1 MLSAEYKK
9 TLKYAANLPV
19 VDLGSA
25 KRKIWIPAELCD
37 IEPGN
42 PYRVKLND
50 RETAQMIRYA
60 CNPPKNNAESTVGR
74 GFSALGFGSSRS
86 TRKWVWSDIDTSM
99 SVVPD
104 RELKQ
109 PRLTYRAGNANI
121 QNGSW
126 NILDVKFHQAVTV
139 SSWWILV
146 VQDRRKTLR
155 GDEDP
160 RLKEIAQGFRE
171 KLKKHYAGWNA
182 SSSSGDWASAL

>member
-86 TRKWVWSDIDTSM
+86 TRKWV
-99 SVVPD
+99 
-104 RELKQ
+104 
-109 PRLTYRAGNANI
+109 
-121 QNGSW
+121 
-126 NILDVKFHQAVTV
+126 
-139 SSWWILV
+139 
-146 VQDRRKTLR
+146 
-155 GDEDP
+155 
-160 RLKEIAQGFRE
+160 
-171 KLKKHYAGWNA
+171 
-182 SSSSGDWASAL
+182 